1 MSKLYFK
8 YGTMGS
14 SKTAQALMTKFNYE
28 QKGFKVFLIKPVID
42 KRNIE
47 NGEIVVKSRIGLSSP
62 CSTFDTTTNL
72 FDYVKQNGYLGEK
85 CVVIVDEAQFCKT
98 EQIDQLHQVSEVVP
112 VLCYGLLTNF
122 KTQLFEGSKR
132 LVEISESLME
142 IKSVC
147 ECGKKSIVNARF
159 INGEIVTDGAEI
171 MLGAEETYQSLCYS
185 CFQKLKNNTKN
196 AKN

>member
-42 KRNIE
+42 KRNVE
-47 NGEIVVKSRIGLSSP
+47 DGEIVVKSRIGLSSP
-62 CSTFDTTTNL
+62 CSTFDTNTNL
-72 FDYVKQNGYLGEK
+72 FDFVKQNGFLDEH
-85 CVVIVDEAQFCKT
+85 CVVIVDEAQFCKA
-98 EQIDQLHQVSEVVP
+98 EQIDQLHQVSEIVP

-159 INGEIVTDGAEI
+159 INGQIVTDGAEI

-185 CFQKLKNNTKN
+185 CYQKLKNNTK
-196 AKN
+196 

>member
-47 NGEIVVKSRIGLSSP
+47 DGEIVVKSRIGLSSP

-72 FDYVKQNGYLGEK
+72 FEFVKQNGYLGEK

-98 EQIDQLHQVSEVVP
+98 EQIDQLHQVSEIVP

-159 INGEIVTDGAEI
+159 INGQIVTDGAEI
-171 MLGAEETYQSLCYS
+171 MLGAEETYQSLC
-185 CFQKLKNNTKN
+185 
-196 AKN
+196 

>member
-47 NGEIVVKSRIGLSSP
+47 DGEIVVKSRIGLSSP
-62 CSTFDTTTNL
+62 CHTFDANTNL
-72 FDYVKQNGYLGEK
+72 FDFVKQNGFLAEK

-98 EQIDQLHQVSEVVP
+98 EQIDQLHQVSQTVP

-159 INGEIVTDGAEI
+159 INGQIVTDGAEI

-185 CFQKLKNNTKN
+185 CYQKLKNN
-196 AKN
+196 AK

>member
-1 MSKLYFK
+1 MWKKEKSNEFD
-8 YGTMGS
+8 
-14 SKTAQALMTKFNYE
+14 AL
-28 QKGFKVFLIKPVID
+28 
-42 KRNIE
+42 
-47 NGEIVVKSRIGLSSP
+47 
-62 CSTFDTTTNL
+62 
-72 FDYVKQNGYLGEK
+72 
-85 CVVIVDEAQFCKT
+85 IVDEAQFCKT
-98 EQIDQLHQVSEVVP
+98 EQIDQLHQVSEIVP

-159 INGEIVTDGAEI
+159 INGQIVTDGAEI

-185 CFQKLKNNTKN
+185 CYQKLKNNTK
-196 AKN
+196 